1 MTIRANRPSGDLGE
15 GREMTRACQHAI
27 LCLCLVG
34 VLDAAGADEASRS
47 DPTPASGVAEGA
59 GKSIRDG
66 APEGD
71 TITMTSGKVLMGFQ
85 VLRETVSHYVV
96 EIIPSAQTL
105 RLPKSLVESVVY
117 DDVDP
122 RMEPRGDDDGSS
134 PEEPVLLPG
143 QQMQVRLID
152 ALSQDISQPEF
163 PIDDMDCLQ
172 TLNEISERTGVRI
185 RVDVTVTGIPPEQRR
200 WSSEVPRG
208 ANGMTLIDALV
219 RAFPDLRAVYQQ
231 DDVLITT
238 RTDRPSEGT
247 ASRDGTPTPPS
258 PE

>member
-1 MTIRANRPSGDLGE
+1 
-15 GREMTRACQHAI
+15 MTRACRHAF

-34 VLDAAGADEASRS
+34 VLDAAGEGDAPRS
-47 DPTPASGVAEGA
+47 GPAPASGVATGPAVSASGE
-59 GKSIRDG
+59 

-71 TITMTSGKVLMGFQ
+71 TITLTSGKVLIGFQ

-96 EIIPSAQTL
+96 EIIPSEQTL

-122 RMEPRGDDDGSS
+122 RMEPQRDADQSAS
-134 PEEPVLLPG
+134 EEPVLLPG

-152 ALSQDISQPEF
+152 ALSKDISEPAF
-163 PIDDMDCLQ
+163 PIDGMDCLQ

-185 RVDVTVTGIPPEQRR
+185 RVDVTVTGIPPEQRE
-200 WSSEVPRG
+200 WTYQVPRG

-219 RAFPDLRAVYQQ
+219 RAFPDLRAVYRQ
-231 DDVLITT
+231 DDVLVTT
-238 RTDRPSEGT
+238 RTDRPSD
-247 ASRDGTPTPPS
+247 ATPSSSSTEIPPP

>member
-1 MTIRANRPSGDLGE
+1 
-15 GREMTRACQHAI
+15 MTRACQHVM
-27 LCLCLVG
+27 LCLCLIG
-34 VLDAAGADEASRS
+34 VLDAAGEDHASRS
-47 DPTPASGVAEGA
+47 DLTPASAVAEGA
-59 GKSIRDG
+59 DKSIMDG
-66 APEGD
+66 ASEGD

-122 RMEPRGDDDGSS
+122 RLKPQSDGDRSS
-134 PEEPVLLPG
+134 PAEPVLLPG

-152 ALSQDISQPEF
+152 ALTQDISQPDF

-185 RVDVTVTGIPPEQRR
+185 RVDVTVTGIPPERRR
-200 WSSEVPRG
+200 WSYEVPRG

-238 RTDRPSEGT
+238 RTDRPSEGA
-247 ASRDGTPTPPS
+247 ASQDFARTPSS